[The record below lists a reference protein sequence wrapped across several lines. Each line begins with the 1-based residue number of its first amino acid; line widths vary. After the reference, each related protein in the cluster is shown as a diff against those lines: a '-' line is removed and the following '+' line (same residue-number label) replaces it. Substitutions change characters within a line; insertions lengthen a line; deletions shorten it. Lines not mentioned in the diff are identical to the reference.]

1 MKVLEDCEEDLVQAW
16 CHRNV
21 LELSDQFCER
31 SVISSECHSHF
42 SSLDHSELKT
52 PLAVR
57 YLLRLARRRIQTDTA
72 VWENLV
78 DLLEGLE
85 EVPSPIVVKL
95 RHAQPGSGACRAS
108 KSDLAEVNTIKCCES
123 TREGE
128 VVLAEGDVALLTEL
142 LVEVSNRWEEI
153 AISLELPGHE
163 IAECRKASNKLSLS
177 SSIRC
182 WITSRPNPTLSKL
195 KKTLS
200 SKTVGTPTVANKV
213 EEKFTEAK
221 RMSQKNKKSDSFVMP
236 RSTSQS
242 GVVPRISRTSLPTR
256 VADGKSILLQV
267 EASPREGVSY
277 QWKKDGHPLAND
289 SRYGGVDEDIL
300 VIRHASQ
307 GTEGKYTC
315 CVSVQDR
322 QVSSNPIPLTVVYSS
337 AKQHLMNLYAPRR
350 EVSHSEDS
358 WPPVVSKKFINLA
371 LIKPSRKDAV
381 KADYSVSGDADA
393 VLADK
398 EVVEYEK
405 VFGEYKSGELL
416 LVVGRPGSGKT
427 TLVQKLVKDWLS
439 GDVLKESH
447 LVFSVPLR
455 MLHSGRQDTSLHGI
469 LHDYYSEGELEGVVR
484 DIESKDGRGTCFI
497 LDGLDE
503 YVPSNKEESVV
514 HKLLDRKYLPQSM
527 ILVFSR
533 PSTKLSEE
541 FISKLVEVFGF
552 NKKDIF
558 EYIDNFPFD
567 KVVEQDSSRSRA
579 DELKEYLLSHPNIHD
594 MCYLPIHAAMICFL
608 FQFDQHISSAQTKV
622 YEQFTRLIILRSLLR
637 HGLTKSI
644 SRLKDL
650 DRTHKKYF
658 KDICLLAYNMTVS
671 SKQVISSE
679 ELGIALGGKKKDSE
693 EEWSL
698 GLLTVCPSLQCRGVQ
713 QNVSFFHLT
722 FQEFL
727 AAYHI
732 ANLNVLK
739 QMSILHQYSEIKHMR
754 RVWIFYSNLIPFGSS
769 PVRRNMLLKVLPVC
783 ELCRIA
789 FELKSSDICNYIIKQ
804 NSGKLLFNISASM
817 DSLAIGY
824 VIITSCYPVKCL
836 YISSHKGEDSDMGT
850 ILLQQ
855 LCQADLSQLETLS
868 ISFVIRDKEALHLG
882 SVLKKA
888 GSVRRLSVHR
898 KCSSL
903 SSLTAFCDQLKNL
916 SKLCSF
922 SLTFSGTFSGI
933 KTRSILQRKLSD
945 AHLTFTKQDSIG
957 IKELA
962 GVVQSIGMK
971 LKTLIIH
978 RSCMD
983 INCFTD
989 LMRCLQDTCIWT
1001 LILSNNNIQCDNSVH
1016 PIQGMTRMARLH
1028 RLEVSHS
1035 NIDYNAVTALASMFQ
1050 FMPHLEKLD
1059 LSHNNLGPDCAAALA
1074 GIFKFINELERLDL
1088 SHNNLGPDGAVAL
1101 AGIFKFINKL
1111 ERLDLSHNNLGPD
1124 GAVALAGI
1132 FQFINKLEQLDLSH
1146 NNLGPD
1152 GAVALAGIFKFIN
1165 ILKQLDL
1172 SHNNL
1177 GPDGAAAVARE
1188 LHHVTELFRLDI
1200 SHNSVDLAGQNA
1212 FIETMWNSFHP
1223 LLIFSFFVF

>member
-1 MKVLEDCEEDLVQAW
+1 MTEYSTLCVWVIMSSPHWSSEGEYLVKVLEDCEEDLVQAW

-21 LELSDQFCER
+21 LELSDQFFER

-57 YLLRLARRRIQTDTA
+57 YLLRLARRRIHTDRA

-78 DLLEGLE
+78 ELLEGLE

-95 RHAQPGSGACRAS
+95 RHTQPGSDACGR
-108 KSDLAEVNTIKCCES
+108 SDLAEVNTIKCCES
-123 TREGE
+123 IREEE
-128 VVLAEGDVALLTEL
+128 VVLAEGDVAMLTEL

-153 AISLELPGHE
+153 AISLGLLENE
-163 IAECRKASNKLSLS
+163 VAECRKTSNNKLSLS

-221 RMSQKNKKSDSFVMP
+221 RMSRKNKKGESSVMP

-256 VADGKSILLQV
+256 VADGKSTLLQV

-277 QWKKDGHPLAND
+277 QWKKDGQPLAND
-289 SRYGGVDEDIL
+289 SGYGGVDEDIL
-300 VIRHASQ
+300 AIRRASQ
-307 GTEGKYTC
+307 GTEGEYTC
-315 CVSVQDR
+315 CVSLQDR
-322 QVSSNPIPLTVVYSS
+322 QVSSNQIPLTVVYSS
-337 AKQHLMNLYAPRR
+337 AKQHLLNLYAPRR
-350 EVSHSEDS
+350 EVSHSKDS

-371 LIKPSRKDAV
+371 LIKSSQKDEV
-381 KADYSVSGDADA
+381 KADYSVGSDADA

-398 EVVEYEK
+398 EVVEYEE

-439 GDVLKESH
+439 GEVLKESH

-469 LHDYYSEGELEGVVR
+469 LHDFYSEGELEGVVR
-484 DIESKDGRGTCFI
+484 EIESKDGRGTCFI

-503 YVPSNKEESVV
+503 YLPSNKEESVV
-514 HKLLDRKYLPQSM
+514 HKLLDRKCLPQSM

-541 FISKLVEVFGF
+541 FISKRVEVFGF
-552 NKKDIF
+552 DKKDVF

-567 KVVEQDSSRSRA
+567 EVVEQDSSRSRA

-608 FQFDQHISSAQTKV
+608 FQFDQHISSTQSKV
-622 YEQFTRLIILRSLLR
+622 YAQFTRLIIQRSLLR
-637 HGLTKSI
+637 RGLTKSI
-644 SRLKDL
+644 SHLKDL

-658 KDICLLAYNMTVS
+658 KDLCLLGYNMTVS

-679 ELGIALGGKKKDSE
+679 EVGIELGGKKKDRE

-698 GLLTVCPSLQCRGVQ
+698 GLLTVCPSLQSSGMWK
-713 QNVSFFHLT
+713 NYSFLHLT

-732 ANLNVLK
+732 ANLSALK
-739 QMSILHQYSEIKHMR
+739 QMLMLCQCSEMEHMR
-754 RVWIFYSNLIPFGSS
+754 TVWVFYSSLIPFGSS
-769 PVRRNMLLKVLPVC
+769 PVRRNILLKVLPECV
-783 ELCRIA
+783 LCRIA
-789 FELKSSDICNYIIKQ
+789 FELKNKGLCNSIIKL
-804 NSGKLLFNISASM
+804 NSGSLFFNISTGM

-824 VIITSCYPVKCL
+824 VLTASSQPVREL
-836 YISSHKGEDSDMGT
+836 YISSHNDEDDDMAT
-850 ILLQQ
+850 VLLEQ
-855 LCQADLSQLETLS
+855 LCQADLSQLQILIITPVINDKGFHNLTL
-868 ISFVIRDKEALHLG
+868 
-882 SVLKKA
+882 VLKKA
-888 GSVRRLSVHR
+888 SKVRNLRIHV
-898 KCSSL
+898 KCSS
-903 SSLTAFCDQLKNL
+903 SLTVLCDQLEL
-916 SKLCSF
+916 FICAI
-922 SLTFSGTFSGI
+922 TYSGTSSGV
-933 KTRSILQRKLSD
+933 KTLCSILQQISSCIFR
-945 AHLTFTKQDSIG
+945 LTFTEQESLG
-957 IKELA
+957 IQEFVSALQNTR
-962 GVVQSIGMK
+962 VN
-971 LKTLIIH
+971 LYTLQIR

-983 INCFTD
+983 INCFTG
-989 LMRCLQDTCIWT
+989 LMRCLQDTCVT
-1001 LILSNNNIQCDNSVH
+1001 ELILSHNNIQCENSVH
-1016 PIQGMTRMARLH
+1016 PIQGMTRMTGLFS
-1028 RLEVSHS
+1028 LEVSHS

-1050 FMPHLEKLD
+1050 FMPHLDE
-1059 LSHNNLGPDCAAALA
+1059 
-1074 GIFKFINELERLDL
+1074 LDL
-1088 SHNNLGPDGAVAL
+1088 SHNNLGPDGAAAF
-1101 AGIFKFINKL
+1101 AGIFKFINK
-1111 ERLDLSHNNLGPD
+1111 
-1124 GAVALAGI
+1124 
-1132 FQFINKLEQLDLSH
+1132 
-1146 NNLGPD
+1146 
-1152 GAVALAGIFKFIN
+1152 
-1165 ILKQLDL
+1165 LKQLDL

-1188 LHHVTELFRLDI
+1188 LHLLTELCGLDI
-1200 SHNSVDLAGQNA
+1200 SHNSVDLAGARAVIASLKQCEHAETVIISSSHQVHHRGIFVEGLVSAEDNSA
-1212 FIETMWNSFHP
+1212 ISDLIEAAQHERKKRTLKLGFKDLVIP
-1223 LLIFSFFVF
+1223 GRK